1 MNREA
6 TSKIF
11 DLRLDFDYKVS
22 VTLKELAS
30 LEDIRIRI
38 GKEDGPLCQLWL
50 AEERLSQNLRV
61 E

>member
-6 TSKIF
+6 TRKIF

-30 LEDIRIRI
+30 LEDIEIRI
-38 GKEDGPLCQLWL
+38 GKEG
-50 AEERLSQNLRV
+50 ERRLSCVPIVQRND
-61 E
+61 